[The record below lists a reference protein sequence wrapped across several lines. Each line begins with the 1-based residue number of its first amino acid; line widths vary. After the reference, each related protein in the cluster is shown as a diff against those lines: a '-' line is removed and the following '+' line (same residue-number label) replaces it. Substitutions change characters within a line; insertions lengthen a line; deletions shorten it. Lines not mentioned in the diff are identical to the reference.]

1 MKRQPYGRQLVLTAM
16 VAVPLALSAVAQS
29 PDEAAQLIQRSI
41 EDIELQIRIAPTA
54 AQEDVERQKRQLDT
68 LRSEAPDHPLLPS
81 LEQRIGELEDEIAAA
96 LAQQPG
102 TGEETEQFVP
112 LHAPA
117 EVRRELREV
126 ETLQTRADREMMRGA
141 SDSAADFLSEAER
154 LIEAIEA
161 EYGERI
167 PPGYAALI
175 VAKERLSALQDQLG
189 RTQQD

>member
-1 MKRQPYGRQLVLTAM
+1 MRWQDGAKLVLM
-16 VAVPLALSAVAQS
+16 LIMAVALSATALAQS
-29 PDEAAQLIQRSI
+29 PDEAAQVIQQSI
-41 EDIELQIRIAPTA
+41 EDIQLQIRIAPTA
-54 AQEDVERQKRQLDT
+54 AQEDLERQKRELET
-68 LRSEAPDHPLLPS
+68 LHSEAPDHPLLPS
-81 LEQRIGELEDEIAAA
+81 LEQRIEELDAEITAA

-102 TGEETEQFVP
+102 TDQETEQFVP

-126 ETLQTRADREMMRGA
+126 EILQTRADREMMRGA

>member
-1 MKRQPYGRQLVLTAM
+1 MRWQEGAKLAFMLM
-16 VAVPLALSAVAQS
+16 VAVPLSATALGQS
-29 PDEAAQLIQRSI
+29 PDEAAQVIQGSI

-54 AQEDVERQKRQLDT
+54 AQEELDRQKRQLAT

-81 LEQRIGELEDEIAAA
+81 LEQRIEELDAEITAA
-96 LAQQPG
+96 LAQQPE
-102 TGEETEQFVP
+102 TDQQTEQFVP

-141 SDSAADFLSEAER
+141 SESAAEYLSEAER
-154 LIEAIEA
+154 LIEAIED
-161 EYGERI
+161 EYGDRI

-175 VAKERLSALQDQLG
+175 VAKERSAALQDQLG
-189 RTQQD
+189 RAHQE